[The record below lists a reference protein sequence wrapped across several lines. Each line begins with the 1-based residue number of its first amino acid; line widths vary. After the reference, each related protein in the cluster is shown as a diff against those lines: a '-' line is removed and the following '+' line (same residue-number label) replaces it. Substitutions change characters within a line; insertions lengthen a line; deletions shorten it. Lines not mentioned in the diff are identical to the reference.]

1 MGSVQYQYAM
11 IWFALGVTLIVPLLI
26 FIRYNVNFDKTK
38 PVENTN
44 IVLLSS
50 EETLG
55 KIITRE
61 NNLGWNILDE
71 ETCQAKDNFVLKKI
85 LPLDVPIYIYNPNED
100 VHISRMIFN
109 SGTWETPLV
118 DKVVEAMKLHPNAVF
133 IDIGAN
139 IGMYSM
145 TMAALGY
152 RVIAVDCYIENV
164 MRLCASARKAN
175 VTNKMSIIHNGISDK
190 RSELRLIKSTEPNV
204 GGMGVE
210 QISST
215 SNVTHNLTANAIL
228 LDDLLEIFPI
238 KNAIIKMDVEKHED
252 EILKGAKIFFEKVK
266 VETVLLEFRFH
277 RKDETG
283 QFIIDF
289 FDKHGLTPNL
299 SKLVNASDYSTW
311 PGDLIWNR
319 KK

>member
-1 MGSVQYQYAM
+1 MGSVQYQYAI

-26 FIRYNVNFDKTK
+26 MYNVNVDKTK
-38 PVENTN
+38 PVDNSN

-61 NNLGWNILDE
+61 NNLGWSILDE

-85 LPLDVPIYIYNPNED
+85 LPLNVPIYIYDPNED

-118 DKVVEAMKLHPNAVF
+118 DKVVEAMKLHPDAVF

-152 RVIAVDCYIENV
+152 RVIAIDCNIENV

-190 RSELRLIKSTEPNV
+190 RSVLRLIKSTEPNV

-215 SNVTHNLTANAIL
+215 SNITHNLTANAIL

-238 KNAIIKMDVEKHED
+238 KSAIIKMDVEKHED
-252 EILKGAKIFFEKVK
+252 EILKGAKVFFEKVK

-277 RKDETG
+277 AKDKTG
-283 QFIIDF
+283 KFIIDF
-289 FDKHGLTPNL
+289 FDKHGLAPDL

-311 PGDLIWNR
+311 PGDLIWSR